1 MAETETDAAV
11 VPLTSR
17 EIRRLD
23 PKFIYEVA
31 LGVEAPEHVAARWG
45 IAKEKWAQIQAT
57 DAFRRQVAALQA
69 ELERDGTQFGATSG
83 VMAKVLL
90 DKIFQEAVGPE
101 TDIKNRLEVLKSL
114 AKYANFEP
122 KNSAET
128 SVGPKFSIN
137 ISIPEGVKI
146 SEILQAEASPTAE
159 SSEEAQP
166 EALQVT
172 FGEKKDV
179 LDEE

>member
-1 MAETETDAAV
+1 MAETETKAAV

-17 EIRRLD
+17 EIRQLD

-31 LGVEAPEHVAARWG
+31 LGVEAPEDVAARWG
-45 IAKEKWAQIQAT
+45 IRAEKWEQIRVT
-57 DAFRRQVAALQA
+57 EAFRRQVAALKA
-69 ELERDGTQFGATSG
+69 ELERDGTHFGATSG

-122 KNSAET
+122 KNSAEA
-128 SVGPKFSIN
+128 SVGPRFSIN

-146 SEILQAEASPTAE
+146 SEILQAEASQTKE
-159 SSEEAQP
+159 SSEEVQP
-166 EALQVT
+166 EAFQVT
-172 FGEKKDV
+172 FGEKKNV